1 MVWEPSTV
9 GTSVRRTYNPY
20 LMLIICDSLSDQ
32 TTFSVMYVDRFNDA
46 LLPLS
51 LGAIE
56 LSDMVGE
63 FEQGV
68 SPGETAS
75 LERQKGP
82 LIGLDDEG
90 LAANG
95 LTIQPHHHG
104 LPDLNGVLGVDFL
117 HDGAS

>member
-1 MVWEPSTV
+1 M
-9 GTSVRRTYNPY
+9 RRTYNPY

-32 TTFSVMYVDRFNDA
+32 TTFSVMLVDRFDDT

-51 LGAIE
+51 VGAVE
-56 LSDMVGE
+56 LSDVVGE

-68 SPGETAS
+68 PPGETAS
-75 LERQKGP
+75 LEGQKGP

-95 LTIQPHHHG
+95 LALQAHHHG
-104 LPDLNGVLGVDFL
+104 LFDLNGILGLDFL